1 MNTETPASLATA
13 KPNPLTR
20 LLGQAG
26 VSALALVALLVA
38 AILDAQLWIQFGV
51 VFGLIVLTGL
61 FLRRVKKIVNQP
73 VEIAEIQERIELLES
88 QKAKKEIFA
97 NQVAKYWPIFV
108 SIMAIAAVVLSIGEQ
123 FNIVTALTVFS
134 SALLLTNAHAI
145 STTIPM
151 GVSNTLRTVAE
162 QGIVIRNRKAFEAA
176 AKLKLVLFTKSGVLT
191 DYPSGVNTIH
201 LASNSTIKDESK
213 LLGLAASVES
223 MSEHKFAMAIAKSA
237 RNANLKLT
245 KPKNFQELRG
255 YGVEG
260 LVGEN
265 QVMVGSIALLLQRN
279 IRMEVQELIYADES
293 TKNGYSIVCV
303 VVDRKLEGLLRFSDV
318 VKPTAAEAVYL
329 VAVERIRVGIL
340 TGDAQGTAQNKAD
353 QLDVSEVYAEL
364 PPSRKAAFVSSEQ
377 TKGSAVGVIGLPE
390 SDLEALRQADLSIAL
405 MGESEEISESADVF
419 VQGDDPAFAAQV
431 VSLSSRLR
439 SKTNLGLGFALSY
452 GVLSLVSYVAIVS
465 LLLIPTP
472 PAIAAL
478 IGSLSVLFV
487 TVNAYSIGKLK

>member
-1 MNTETPASLATA
+1 MNTETPATLASV
-13 KPNPLTR
+13 KPNPLAR

-26 VSALALVALLVA
+26 VSALALTSLLVA
-38 AILDAQLWIQFGV
+38 AIVDPKLWLQFGI
-51 VFGLIVLTGL
+51 VFGLITLTAL
-61 FLRRVKKIVNQP
+61 FLGRVKKIVNQP
-73 VEIAEIQERIELLES
+73 VEVAEIQERIELLES

-97 NQVAKYWPIFV
+97 YQVAKLWPIFV
-108 SIMAIAAVVLSIGEQ
+108 LVMAVVSVALSTGGQ
-123 FNIVTALTVFS
+123 FSIVSALTTFS
-134 SALLLTNAHAI
+134 SALLLTNAHSI

-151 GVSNTLRTVAE
+151 GISNTLRTAAE
-162 QGIVIRNRKAFEAA
+162 AGIVIRNRKAFEAA

-191 DYPSGVNTIH
+191 NYPTGVNAVR

-213 LLGLAASVES
+213 LLGIAASVES
-223 MSEHKFAMAIAKSA
+223 MSKHWLAFAIGKSA
-237 RNANLKLT
+237 RNADLKLS
-245 KPKNFQELRG
+245 KVKNFKEHKG

-260 LVGEN
+260 LVGVN
-265 QVMVGSIALLLQRN
+265 QVMVGSIALLLQSN

-303 VVDRKLEGLLRFSDV
+303 VLDGKLEGLLRFSDA

-364 PPSRKAAFVSSEQ
+364 SPSRKADFVSSEQ
-377 TKGSAVGVIGLPE
+377 AKGNSVGVIGLLE
-390 SDLEALRQADLSIAL
+390 NDSEALSQADLSISL
-405 MGESEEISESADVF
+405 MGESKEIAESADVL

-439 SKTNLGLGFALSY
+439 SKTNLGLGFALSF
-452 GVLSLVSYVAIVS
+452 GVLSLGSFVAIVS
-465 LLLIPTP
+465 PLLIPTP

-478 IGSLSVLFV
+478 IGSLSLLFV
-487 TVNAYSIGKLK
+487 TINAYSIGKLK

>member
-1 MNTETPASLATA
+1 MNTETPAVPVVN
-13 KPNPLTR
+13 KPKPFAR

-38 AILDAQLWIQFGV
+38 AFLDSELWLQFGIAC
-51 VFGLIVLTGL
+51 GLTVLTAL
-61 FLRRVKKIVNQP
+61 FLGRVKKIVNQP
-73 VEIAEIQERIELLES
+73 VEVAEIQRRIELLES
-88 QKAKKEIFA
+88 QRAKKEIFA
-97 NQVAKYWPIFV
+97 NQVAKFWPIFV
-108 SIMAIAAVVLSIGEQ
+108 LVMAVVAVVLSIGDE
-123 FNIVTALTVFS
+123 FSIVAALITFS

-191 DYPSGVNTIH
+191 DHPTGVNAIR
-201 LASNSTIKDESK
+201 LATNSTISDESK
-213 LLGLAASVES
+213 LLSLAASVES
-223 MSEHKFAMAIAKSA
+223 MSKHQLALAIGKSA
-237 RNANLKLT
+237 RNVGQKIAKV
-245 KPKNFQELRG
+245 KNFKEHKG

-260 LVGEN
+260 LVGVN
-265 QVMVGSIALLLQRN
+265 QVVVGSIALLLQRN

-303 VVDRKLEGLLRFSDV
+303 VVDGRLEGLLRFSDI

-329 VAVERIRVGIL
+329 VASERIRVGIL
-340 TGDAQGTAQNKAD
+340 TGDAHGTAQNKAD

-364 PPSRKAAFVSSEQ
+364 SPSRKANFVASEQ
-377 TKGSAVGVIGLPE
+377 ANGVTVGVIALPQ
-390 SDLEALRQADLSIAL
+390 SVLEVLAQADLSVAL
-405 MGESEEISESADVF
+405 MGESEVISESADVL

-431 VSLSSRLR
+431 ISLSARLR

-452 GVLSLVSYVAIVS
+452 GVLSLGLFVAIVS
-465 LLLIPTP
+465 PLSIATP
-472 PAIAAL
+472 PSVAAL
-478 IGSLSVLFV
+478 IGSVSLLFV
-487 TVNAYSIGKLK
+487 TVNAYSIGKLT